1 MIPGIHALSEL
12 PIRLYHH
19 SPLFP
24 SVVDCCASDYS
35 VGSSRRRRRKRTT
48 TTTKGK
54 IGLGGPIAMC
64 EVRSHSSPKMTALI
78 SKRTMISPAST
89 KKRYGMHV

>member
-1 MIPGIHALSEL
+1 MFA
-12 PIRLYHH
+12 
-19 SPLFP
+19 

-35 VGSSRRRRRKRTT
+35 VGSRWRRRTT

-64 EVRSHSSPKMTALI
+64 EVRSHSSPKKTALI
-78 SKRTMISPAST
+78 SKRIMILPTST